1 MQDKTV
7 RCDQCSAEAWVSV
20 AKDTAGQ
27 LDFCLHHYNT
37 NSVMLH
43 AEGWKI
49 TNDERTSLTPNRLVE
64 SDPAPAE

>member
-20 AKDTAGQ
+20 NIAQHGQ
-27 LDFCLHHYNT
+27 LDFCLHHYNA
-37 NSVMLH
+37 NSVQLH
-43 AEGWKI
+43 AEGWVI
-49 TNDERTSLTPNRLVE
+49 TNDERTSLTPNRLIE